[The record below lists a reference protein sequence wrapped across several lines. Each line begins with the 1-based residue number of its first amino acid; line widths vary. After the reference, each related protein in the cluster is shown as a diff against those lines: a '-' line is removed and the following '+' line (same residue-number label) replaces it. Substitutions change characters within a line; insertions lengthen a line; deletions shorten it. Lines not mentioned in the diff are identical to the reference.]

1 MAPQREPRPE
11 LTPAIESAIRQGHA
25 LGHTQSNIA
34 DVLGDGTTQQMVS
47 RWAKR
52 LGLIWDTVNAGA
64 IAAAERNRERI
75 AAGRAQ
81 LAEQAL
87 ADALNLRERIW
98 DQYTVIG
105 NTMDGPVEHVMD
117 LPDAKAVSDF
127 AKAIDKLVLTHEN
140 LTRLGAATSA
150 SAAASVLAE
159 MQAAL
164 EQFAAEDEVDDLI
177 EHINENDGNDDE

>member
-1 MAPQREPRPE
+1 MADDKPPRPQ

-25 LGHTQSNIA
+25 LGHSQASIA
-34 DVLGDGTTQQMVS
+34 DTLGHTQQSVS

-87 ADALNLRERIW
+87 ADAINLRERIW
-98 DQYTVIG
+98 DQYVVIG
-105 NTMDGPVEHVMD
+105 NSIAGPVEHVME

-127 AKAIDKLVLTHEN
+127 AKAIDKLILTHEN

-164 EQFAAEDEVDDLI
+164 EKFAAEDEVDELI
-177 EHINENDGNDDE
+177 DDIQKNTEGGDDV

>member
-1 MAPQREPRPE
+1 MADNKPPRPQ

-25 LGHTQSNIA
+25 LGHSQASIA
-34 DVLGDGTTQQMVS
+34 DTLGHTQQSIS

-87 ADALNLRERIW
+87 ADAINLRERIW
-98 DQYTVIG
+98 EPYVVVG
-105 NTMDGPVEHVMD
+105 NSIAGPVEHELE

-127 AKAIDKLVLTHEN
+127 AKAVEKLILTHEN

-150 SAAASVLAE
+150 AAAASVLAE

-177 EHINENDGNDDE
+177 EQINENTEDGDDV